1 MALNKLPMHQYSAIT
16 VYTLRV
22 VETNHPCKRFRVL
35 HSELLPAIN
44 IGLRAQ
50 LAAYLYFIRTVD
62 TGVSHSISQ
71 NRLCVQCSFNDFQ

>member
-50 LAAYLYFIRTVD
+50 LAA
-62 TGVSHSISQ
+62 
-71 NRLCVQCSFNDFQ
+71 